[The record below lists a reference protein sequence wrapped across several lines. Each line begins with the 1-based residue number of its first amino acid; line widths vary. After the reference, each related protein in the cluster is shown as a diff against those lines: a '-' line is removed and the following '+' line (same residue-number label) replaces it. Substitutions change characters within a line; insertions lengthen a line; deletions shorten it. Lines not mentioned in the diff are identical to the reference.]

1 MAALRKV
8 FELYVRGDQYLG
20 SKISIITKSEIRYEG
35 ILYTIDTKDS
45 TCFWTCALSKVR
57 SFGTENRPTDRP
69 IAPRDEVFEYI
80 IFKGTDIKDIHICQP
95 PKPQPTL
102 ESGLPD
108 DPAIIHPSATAVSF
122 ASTSKPSP
130 IETGPSAKL
139 RRVQEFDLEAL
150 KKFKKSLMCGHC
162 KMPPRPGGKI
172 YSCCYQVNRCEIIYC
187 EQCFNLTTCRHGYF
201 PGFDP
206 NLTKFAS
213 IFKLYKCIYL
223 KNGCQEE
230 LEAKP
235 LEAHERT
242 CLLRDVTCPKL
253 ACNRKFAFNGIL
265 DHYQSIHSI
274 TKAWESVM
282 KFKGSLED
290 LKKNNGILNCYGRPF
305 YPQFHVK
312 GSVLHVW
319 VVGYGDQTEISSF
332 DYALEFYV
340 NEKKF
345 SSTDTVKT
353 IDTEKKLLTSG
364 QDGIMVPVKK
374 LTQYY
379 DVQSEELKKQ
389 GFIEIQV
396 KVVSEKLDE
405 IAKDENVESGVE
417 DSE

>member
-1 MAALRKV
+1 MAHWKMAALRRV
-8 FELYVRGDQYLG
+8 QEFDFGDYQNLG
-20 SKISIITKSEIRYEG
+20 SKISIISKWEIRYEG

-45 TCFWTCALSKVR
+45 TITLSKVR
-57 SFGTENRPTDRP
+57 SFDTEDRPTDHHVAR
-69 IAPRDEVFEYI
+69 RDKVYDYI
-80 IFKGTDIKDIHICQP
+80 IFKVTDIKDIRVCQP
-95 PKPQPTL
+95 PPTL
-102 ESGLPD
+102 KAGLPN
-108 DPAIIHPSATAVSF
+108 DPAIVQHFATAVST

-130 IETGPSAKL
+130 IGTGPSAKL
-139 RRVQEFDLEAL
+139 QKVQEFDLEAL
-150 KKFKKSLMCGHC
+150 KEFKKSLICGHC

-172 YSCCYQVNRCEIIYC
+172 YSCCNQGGDKCEIIRC
-187 EQCFNLTTCRHGYF
+187 QKCFNFSTCIHGHY
-201 PGFDP
+201 PRGDP

-213 IFKLYKCIYL
+213 IFKFYNCVYL

-230 LEAKP
+230 LEAKS

-290 LKKNNGILNCYGRPF
+290 LKKNNSILNCYGRPF

-319 VVGYGDQTEISSF
+319 VVGHGDRTEISSF

-345 SSTDTVKT
+345 VLPDTVKA
-353 IDTEKKLLTSG
+353 IDTDKNLLTSG
-364 QDGIMVPVKK
+364 QSGLMVPVKN

-379 DVQSEELKKQ
+379 DVQSEEFKNQ